1 MDSSN
6 KNKENGVVIH
16 IRSKAGTAFFH
27 RHFIETFFKYTGIR
41 PSAAWQSY
49 YMFKENHEFHD
60 DDWSHITDVV
70 SDVNFNHNHIIHI
83 RDFRDMLCSDYGGS
97 LSDPH
102 GPYEGN
108 KKVIM
113 DQCSSIS
120 EFAVFKERPSVWG
133 HGYSFDFFKN
143 IMCKEFDSLVTYMNK
158 NNNVKIVYYEDMVT
172 DFWKYLCDMNM
183 LLKIDI
189 GQLINIY
196 NDLKDSFVPD
206 GIHKRYVVPQEYKKR
221 LTPELSME
229 FSEIYK
235 QYDFLHRYI
244 N

>member
-6 KNKENGVVIH
+6 KNKENGIVIH
-16 IRSKAGTAFFH
+16 ARSKTGTVFFVQY
-27 RHFIETFFKYTGIR
+27 FVQTFFKYTGII
-41 PSAAWQSY
+41 PSTAFNSY
-49 YMFKENHEFHD
+49 YMFKENHEFND
-60 DDWSHITDVV
+60 DDWSQITDVV
-70 SDVNFNHNHIIHI
+70 SGVNFNHNHIVHI
-83 RDFRDMLCSDYGGS
+83 RDFRDMICSDYLGS

-102 GPYEGN
+102 GPFEEN
-108 KKVIM
+108 KKVIR

-143 IMCKEFDSLVTYMNK
+143 IMCKEFDSLITYMNE

-172 DFWKYLCDMNM
+172 DFWKYLCDMNI
-183 LLKIDI
+183 LLQIDNDK
-189 GQLINIY
+189 LVNIY
-196 NDLKDSFVPD
+196 NDLKDSFIPD
-206 GIHKRYVVPQEYKKR
+206 GIHKRHVVPQEYKKL

-229 FSEIYK
+229 FAKIYK

-244 N
+244 D